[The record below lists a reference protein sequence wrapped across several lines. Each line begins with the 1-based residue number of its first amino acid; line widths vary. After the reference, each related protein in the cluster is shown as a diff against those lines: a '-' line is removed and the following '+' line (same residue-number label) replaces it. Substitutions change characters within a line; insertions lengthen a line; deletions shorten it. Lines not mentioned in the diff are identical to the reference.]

1 MIFRKLTRKRNF
13 RKLLSQLR
21 GGKKL
26 REREDPY
33 FVLNTVCD
41 LTNVP
46 LGLETDDFPE
56 ILVGSHAV
64 NAEIVMRQKFLL
76 TKYIIKPAIMQS
88 IGSGKPVAAPIPPTW
103 VDHLVAKRIDCS
115 PLLCQ
120 VKLYLTALKNIFTS
134 MAKFIYL
141 AVQINNPKYPGS
153 PYVVFMGI
161 HQDNLPGYHGGRDT
175 RDLITWYKDSIISKP
190 NIRKIWAQAR
200 VDSEY
205 EVPNDMVVSRIFFP
219 KFNSFSAYLNFCS
232 TALVAFFISLIG
244 MLHGKWWYGLILDES
259 INLYYVNNLKL
270 EHLAEEYF
278 FNNSNHFYKPMWTYE
293 VENRKKLIS
302 QLYYSTNLDPVICND
317 YYCNDYKGYQIMK
330 WKRFIVWDQVQEDFL
345 KEYCPNSKY
354 IKVGYVDF
362 TGKTYINYTIKR
374 KKILS
379 IFDVTPIRPATLTR
393 LGLASPVYI
402 SESLNIKFIQDIKK
416 LFCGGKWIILWKPKR
431 IVGTNFISDVFKRK
445 QSKLVS
451 DNLIGVDPGIAASS
465 LVEAS
470 DAVISMPFSSP
481 AVIAKYKNIP
491 FIFYDASG
499 SVKNQRSRGIPLLR
513 GKVEL
518 KEWVTSLTKEIE

>member
-1 MIFRKLTRKRNF
+1 MNFCKLTRKRNF

-64 NAEIVMRQKFLL
+64 NAEIVWRQKFLL
-76 TKYIIKPAIMQS
+76 TEYIIKPAIMQS

-153 PYVVFMGI
+153 PYVVFMGLR
-161 HQDNLPGYHGGRDT
+161 QDNLPGYHGGRDT
-175 RDLITWYKDSIISKP
+175 RDLIAWYKDSIISKP

-205 EVPNDMVVSRIFFP
+205 EVPNDTVVSRIFFP

-244 MLHGKWWYGLILDES
+244 VLHGKWWYGLILDES

-278 FNNSNHFYKPMWTYE
+278 FNNSSHFYKPMWTYE

-302 QLYYSTNLDPVICND
+302 QLYYSTNIDPVISNDYNCND
-317 YYCNDYKGYQIMK
+317 LTGYQIMK
-330 WKRFIVWDQVQEDFL
+330 WKRFIVWDQLQEDFL
-345 KEYCPNSKY
+345 KQYCPNSKY
-354 IKVGYVDF
+354 IKVGYVDI
-362 TGKTYINYTIKR
+362 TGKIYINHTIKR

-379 IFDVTPIRPATLTR
+379 IFDVTPLRPTALTR
-393 LGLASPVYI
+393 LGLASPVYY
-402 SESLNIKFIQDIKK
+402 SESLNIKFLQDIKE
-416 LFCGGKWIILWKPKR
+416 LFSDEKWIILWKPKR
-431 IVGTNFISDVFKRK
+431 IVGTFFISEAFKRK
-445 QSKLVS
+445 QSKLING
-451 DNLIGVDPGIAASS
+451 NLIKVNPGIAASS
-465 LVEAS
+465 LVENS

-481 AVIAKYKNIP
+481 SVIAKFKDVP
-491 FIFYDASG
+491 CIFYDASG
-499 SVKNQRSRGIPLLR
+499 SVMNKITRGIPLLR
-513 GKVEL
+513 SKVEL
-518 KEWVTSLTKEIE
+518 KEWSLSLTKGQR